1 MMKKFKVFL
10 FWFIHCTWDILMTL
24 IGAVGALVM
33 IITKHRPKRFGYSI
47 CFIKGHNW
55 GGVCLGPFI
64 FLDEECDEINSKTHE
79 AGHSLF
85 QALPLGPLFPFVVG
99 LPSML
104 RYYLFDYS
112 SHKQRSVFSSVV
124 GSITII
130 VGAGITLLGVLFNI
144 LALIIIGVFIVGY
157 AVCILLW
164 LFCHEIKKMDDPH
177 YGYYDIWFEKYAS
190 KCGMENYQKNKN
202 ILKYE

>member
-1 MMKKFKVFL
+1 MIKKFKVFL
-10 FWFIHCTWDILMTL
+10 FWFIHCTWGILMTL

-33 IITKHRPKRFGYSI
+33 IITKHRPKRFGYSV

-64 FLDEECDEINSKTHE
+64 FLDEECDELDSKTHE

-104 RYYLFDYS
+104 RYYLFDYNNK
-112 SHKQRSVFSSVV
+112 KQREEFSMVV
-124 GSITII
+124 VSI
-130 VGAGITLLGVLFNI
+130 GVLVGLILSFIGIYFHI
-144 LALIIIGVFIVGY
+144 LALIIIGAIIIGY
-157 AVCILLW
+157 AAVIAIWIFGFELNRM
-164 LFCHEIKKMDDPH
+164 ESSN
-177 YGYYDIWFEKYAS
+177 YGYYSIWFEKYAS
-190 KCGMENYQKNKN
+190 KCGMKNYQKNKN